1 MVAARK
7 RHVTHLLEV
16 RVTSLE
22 QTETALAA
30 IHQDNSRLNAFI
42 TVMEQSA
49 LADARR
55 ADRELA
61 KGKRRSAIHGVPI
74 SLKDLFYTRG
84 VRTTAGSKILADFVP
99 RRDAEVVRRLRAAGA
114 VIIGKNNLHEWA
126 YGVSSTNPHYGAV
139 RNPYDIARIP
149 GGSSGGSA
157 AAVAAG
163 MGAASLGTDTGG
175 SIRIPASLCGVVGL
189 KPTYGAC
196 SLDGVIPL
204 SSTMDHVGPIA
215 DSLRTAAAV
224 FEVISGRK
232 LKPLDQGVKGLRIG
246 VPEKFFFERLQP
258 EVERN
263 VRQAIARLEKAG
275 ARIRTIPA
283 KQSSEAASEANE
295 AGRTILLVEALET
308 HRRYN
313 KRRGDYGDAVRL
325 LLERGEQ
332 ITPAELRSAKR
343 VRREFTREFTLIWER
358 VDLLVTPTIPVT
370 APLIGQEKIGDENT
384 RACLTRFVRVFNIT
398 GVPAL
403 SVPCGRDDRGLP
415 IGLQIIGPKRA
426 ESTVLQAGL
435 ALE

>member
-1 MVAARK
+1 
-7 RHVTHLLEV
+7 
-16 RVTSLE
+16 VTSLE
-22 QTETALAA
+22 QTEAALAA
-30 IHQDNSRLNAFI
+30 IHKDNSRLNAFI

-49 LADARR
+49 LDDARR

-61 KGKRRSAIHGVPI
+61 AGKRRSAIHGLPI
-74 SLKDLFYTRG
+74 SLKDLFHTRG

-139 RNPYDIARIP
+139 RNPCDTTRIP

-163 MGAASLGTDTGG
+163 MGVASLGTDTGG

-196 SLDGVIPL
+196 SLEGVIPL

-215 DSLRTAAAV
+215 ESVRTAAAV

-232 LKPLDQGVKGLRIG
+232 LKPFDQGVKGLRIG
-246 VPEKFFFERLQP
+246 VPERFFFEHLQP
-258 EVERN
+258 EVESN
-263 VRQAIARLEKAG
+263 VRGALARLAAMG
-275 ARIRTIPA
+275 AKIKTIRIA
-283 KQSSEAASEANE
+283 QAAEANE

-308 HRRYN
+308 HARYR
-313 KRRGDYGDAVRL
+313 KRRAEYGDAVRL

-343 VRREFTREFTLIWER
+343 VRREFTREFARVWDK

-370 APLIGQEKIGDENT
+370 APLIGQEKIGEEDT
-384 RACLTRFVRVFNIT
+384 RACMTRFVRVFNIT

-403 SVPCGRDDRGLP
+403 SVPCGKDDRGLP
-415 IGLQIIGPKRA
+415 IGLQIIGPKRG
-426 ESTVLQAGL
+426 ESSVLRAGL

>member
-1 MVAARK
+1 M
-7 RHVTHLLEV
+7 
-16 RVTSLE
+16 TSLE
-22 QTETALAA
+22 QTQAALAA
-30 IHQDNSRLNAFI
+30 IHKHNPRLNAFI
-42 TVMEQSA
+42 TVMEESA

-61 KGKRRSAIHGVPI
+61 RGKRRSAIHGMPV

-139 RNPYDIARIP
+139 RNPHDTERIP

-157 AAVAAG
+157 AAIAAS

-189 KPTYGAC
+189 KPTYGVC
-196 SLDGVIPL
+196 SLEGVIPL

-215 DSLRTAAAV
+215 DSVRMAAAV
-224 FEVISGRK
+224 FEIISGRK
-232 LKPLDQGVKGLRIG
+232 LKPFDQGVKGLRIG

-313 KRRGDYGDAVRL
+313 KRRADYGDAVRL

-332 ITPAELRSAKR
+332 ITAAQLRAAKR

-358 VDLLVTPTIPVT
+358 VELLVTPTIPVT
-370 APLIGQEKIGDENT
+370 APLIGQDKIGEEDT

-398 GVPAL
+398 GVPAM
-403 SVPCGRDDRGLP
+403 SIPCGRDNRGLP
-415 IGLQIIGPKRA
+415 IGLQIIGPKRG

>member
-1 MVAARK
+1 M
-7 RHVTHLLEV
+7 
-16 RVTSLE
+16 TSLE
-22 QTETALAA
+22 QTQAALAA
-30 IHQDNSRLNAFI
+30 IHKDNPRLNAFI
-42 TVMEQSA
+42 TVMEESA

-61 KGKRRSAIHGVPI
+61 KGKRRSAIHGMPV

-139 RNPYDIARIP
+139 RNPHDTERIP

-157 AAVAAG
+157 AAVAAS

-196 SLDGVIPL
+196 SLEGVIPL

-215 DSLRTAAAV
+215 DSVRTAAAV
-224 FEVISGRK
+224 FEIISGRK
-232 LKPLDQGVKGLRIG
+232 LKPFDQGVKGLRIG

-313 KRRGDYGDAVRL
+313 KRRADYGDAVRL

-332 ITPAELRSAKR
+332 ITPAQLRAAKR
-343 VRREFTREFTLIWER
+343 VRREFTKEFTLIWER
-358 VDLLVTPTIPVT
+358 VELLVTPTIPVT
-370 APLIGQEKIGDENT
+370 APLIGQDKIGEEDT

-398 GVPAL
+398 GVPAM
-403 SVPCGRDDRGLP
+403 SVPCGRDNRGLP
-415 IGLQIIGPKRA
+415 IGLQIVGPKRA

>member
-1 MVAARK
+1 M
-7 RHVTHLLEV
+7 
-16 RVTSLE
+16 TSLE
-22 QTETALAA
+22 QTQSALAA
-30 IHQDNSRLNAFI
+30 IHRDNSRLNAFI
-42 TVMEQSA
+42 TVMEESA
-49 LADARR
+49 LMAARR

-61 KGKRRSAIHGVPI
+61 RGKRRSAIHGMPV

-99 RRDAEVVRRLRAAGA
+99 KRDAEVVRRLRAAGA

-139 RNPYDIARIP
+139 RNPHDTERIP

-157 AAVAAG
+157 AAVAAS
-163 MGAASLGTDTGG
+163 MGVASLGTDTGG

-196 SLDGVIPL
+196 SLEGVIPL

-215 DSLRTAAAV
+215 DSVRTAADV
-224 FEVISGRK
+224 FEAISGRK
-232 LKPLDQGVKGLRIG
+232 LKPFDGDVRGLRIG

-263 VRQAIARLEKAG
+263 VRQAIARLAALG
-275 ARIRTIPA
+275 AKIKTIPA
-283 KQSSEAASEANE
+283 KQSSEAAADANE

-308 HRRYN
+308 HSRYN
-313 KRRGDYGDAVRL
+313 KRRSEYGDAVRV

-332 ITPAELRSAKR
+332 ISAAELRAAKR
-343 VRREFTREFTLIWER
+343 IRREFTWEFNLIWER

-370 APLIGQEKIGDENT
+370 APLIGQEKIGDEDT

-415 IGLQIIGPKRA
+415 IGLQIVGPKRS

>member
-1 MVAARK
+1 M
-7 RHVTHLLEV
+7 
-16 RVTSLE
+16 TSLD

-30 IHQDNSRLNAFI
+30 IHKDNSRLNAFI

-49 LADARR
+49 LQDARR
-55 ADRELA
+55 ADCELA
-61 KGKRRSAIHGVPI
+61 KGRRRSAIHGLPV

-84 VRTTAGSKILADFVP
+84 VRTTAGSKILAGFIP
-99 RRDAEVVRRLRAAGA
+99 RRDAEVVRRLHAAGA
-114 VIIGKNNLHEWA
+114 VIIGKTNLHEWA

-139 RNPYDIARIP
+139 RNPHDTERIP

-163 MGAASLGTDTGG
+163 MGPASLGTDTGG

-196 SLDGVIPL
+196 SLEGVIPL

-215 DSLRTAAAV
+215 DSVRTAAAV

-232 LKPLDQGVKGLRIG
+232 VRSFDQGVKGLRIG

-258 EVERN
+258 EVERS
-263 VRQAIARLEKAG
+263 VREAIARLAALG
-275 ARIRTIPA
+275 AKIKTIRMA
-283 KQSSEAASEANE
+283 RAAEANE

-308 HRRYN
+308 HARYR
-313 KRRGDYGDAVRL
+313 KRRADYGGAVRT
-325 LLERGEQ
+325 LLEFGET
-332 ITPAELRSAKR
+332 IGPAQLRAAKR
-343 VRREFTREFTLIWER
+343 VRREFTREFAPLWDK
-358 VDLLVTPTIPVT
+358 VDLLVTPTVPVT
-370 APLIGQEKIGDENT
+370 APLIGQEKIGDEDT

-415 IGLQIIGPKRA
+415 IGLQIVGPKRA
-426 ESTVLQAGL
+426 ESTVLRAGL

>member
-1 MVAARK
+1 
-7 RHVTHLLEV
+7 
-16 RVTSLE
+16 LE
-22 QTETALAA
+22 QTEAALAA
-30 IHQDNSRLNAFI
+30 IHKDNSRLNAFI

-49 LADARR
+49 LDDARR

-61 KGKRRSAIHGVPI
+61 AGKRRSAIHGMPV

-84 VRTTAGSKILADFVP
+84 VRTTAGSKILTDFVP

-139 RNPYDIARIP
+139 RNPCDTERIP

-163 MGAASLGTDTGG
+163 MGVASLGTDTGG

-196 SLDGVIPL
+196 RLDGVIPL

-215 DSLRTAAAV
+215 DSVRTAAAV
-224 FEVISGRK
+224 FEVISGRN
-232 LKPLDQGVKGLRIG
+232 LKPFDQGVKGLRIG

-258 EVERN
+258 EVESN
-263 VRQAIARLEKAG
+263 VRGAIARLVGMG
-275 ARIRTIPA
+275 ARTKTIRVA
-283 KQSSEAASEANE
+283 QAAEANE

-313 KRRGDYGDAVRL
+313 KRRSDYGDAVRL

-332 ITPAELRSAKR
+332 ITPAELRAAKR
-343 VRREFTREFTLIWER
+343 VRREFTREFARVWDK

-370 APLIGQEKIGDENT
+370 APLIGQEKIGEEDT
-384 RACLTRFVRVFNIT
+384 RACMTRFVRVFNIT

-403 SVPCGRDDRGLP
+403 SVPCGKDGRGLP
-415 IGLQIIGPKRA
+415 IGLQIVGPKRG
-426 ESTVLQAGL
+426 EPTILSAGL

>member
-1 MVAARK
+1 
-7 RHVTHLLEV
+7 VTALQ
-16 RVTSLE
+16 
-22 QTETALAA
+22 QTEAALAA
-30 IHQDNSRLNAFI
+30 IHKDNSRLNTFI
-42 TVMEQSA
+42 TVMGKSA
-49 LADARR
+49 LEDALR
-55 ADRELA
+55 ADREIA
-61 KGKRRSAIHGVPI
+61 RGKRRSAIHGMPV
-74 SLKDLFYTRG
+74 SLKDLFHTRG
-84 VRTTAGSKILADFVP
+84 VRTTAGSTILAEFTP

-139 RNPYDIARIP
+139 RNPHDLERIP

-157 AAVAAG
+157 AAVAAS

-189 KPTYGAC
+189 KPTYGVC
-196 SLDGVIPL
+196 SLEGVIAL

-215 DSLRTAAAV
+215 DSVRTAADV

-232 LKPLDQGVKGLRIG
+232 LKPFDQGVKGLRIG

-263 VRQAIARLEKAG
+263 VRQAIERLGKLG
-275 ARIRTIPA
+275 AKIRIIP
-283 KQSSEAASEANE
+283 KGQSSDAAAEANE

-308 HRRYN
+308 HRRYI
-313 KRRGDYGDAVRL
+313 KRRAEYGEAVRL

-332 ITPAELRSAKR
+332 ITPAELRAAKR
-343 VRREFTREFTLIWER
+343 VRREFTREFVMVWEK
-358 VDLLVTPTIPVT
+358 VDLLVTPTLPVT
-370 APLIGQEKIGDENT
+370 APLIGQNMIGDEDT

-403 SVPCGRDDRGLP
+403 TVPCGRDHHGLP
-415 IGLQIIGPKRA
+415 IGLQIIGPKRT
-426 ESTVLQAGL
+426 ESTVLRAGL